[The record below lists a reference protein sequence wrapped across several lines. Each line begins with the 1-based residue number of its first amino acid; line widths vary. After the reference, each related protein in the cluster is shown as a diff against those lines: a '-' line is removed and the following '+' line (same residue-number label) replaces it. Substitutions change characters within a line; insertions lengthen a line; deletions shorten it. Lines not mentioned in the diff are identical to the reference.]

1 MKKFLTLALVGA
13 VALGASSVVF
23 ANICA
28 YDQVPA
34 ATLLFP
40 FVQMDL
46 DNGIDTQFAITNVS
60 SEAQVVH
67 VTVWTDYSVA
77 VLDFNIL
84 LTGYDVQTISV
95 SKIFREGWLPQTGT
109 TTTSPT
115 GDVPDADGPVSS
127 ANGKDWVELLL
138 AAPEGYSVLDC
149 TEGNPSDYGDGVIS
163 SSILTTFLSQLSASK
178 ATGARG
184 VDLCNGL
191 AVPTTWWDDDAFN
204 AERPIWMYITADVA
218 ARCSTDFPDTP
229 GYFGA
234 GGAGEAFQNVL
245 MGDWFTT
252 DPNTNDSTA
261 MPAVHLEADQDL
273 ASVAKLH
280 DAASGLPVSFYA
292 RYTGG
297 ADFREPLGTAW
308 GFRYMVA
315 PGFTTQVRAFKASTE
330 ALIVPD
336 LDASDPSYLIADY
349 CQAYTYYSWDE
360 EEQVK
365 SGSGGTDPFS
375 GGEGQGAP
383 NLLPLET
390 QEVDLNQFNIA
401 DDFGWILF
409 VWPQSNYD
417 GLVGQDGS
425 MTDLYQ
431 TWMGVHYTAQGPNGM
446 LSEGMSAN
454 LMANYNCFSDQV
466 LGNLGINYDYVDEF
480 GYVVPAANATPA
492 F

>member
-40 FVQMDL
+40 FVEMDL
-46 DNGIDTQFAITNVS
+46 ANGIDTNFAITNVS

-77 VLDFNIL
+77 ILDFNIL
-84 LTGYDVQTISV
+84 LTGYDVQTLSV
-95 SKIFREGWLPQTGT
+95 SKIFGTGWLPQTGT
-109 TTTSPT
+109 STTSPT
-115 GDVPDADGPVSS
+115 GTVPDADGPVSS
-127 ANGKDWVELLL
+127 ANQKDWVELLL
-138 AAPEGYSVLDC
+138 AAPEGYAGLDC
-149 TEGNPSDYGDGVIS
+149 SDGNPSAYGDGVLDNYIQG
-163 SSILTTFLSQLSASK
+163 FLLQLNASK
-178 ATGARG
+178 VAR
-184 VDLCNGL
+184 DKQLCNGL
-191 AVPTTWWDDDAFN
+191 NVPDTWWDDDTFN
-204 AERPIWMYITADVA
+204 AERPTWMYITADVA
-218 ARCSTDFPDTP
+218 ARCSTDFPNTP
-229 GYFGA
+229 AYFDA

-252 DPNTNDSTA
+252 NTGTNDATA
-261 MPAVHLEADQDL
+261 MPAVHIEADTDL
-273 ASVAKLH
+273 ATVGKLLNV
-280 DAASGLPVSFYA
+280 DGYPVSFYA
-292 RYTGG
+292 RYSGG
-297 ADFREPLGTAW
+297 VDFREPLGTAW
-308 GFRYMVA
+308 GFRYAVA
-315 PGFTTQVRAFKASTE
+315 PGFTTKVRAFKASTE

-336 LDASDPSYLIADY
+336 LDATNPSLLVADY

-360 EEQVK
+360 NEQVM
-365 SGSGGTDPFS
+365 SGSGGQDPFS

-390 QEVDLNQFNIA
+390 QEVDMNQFNIA
-401 DDFGWILF
+401 DDFGWVLF

-417 GLVGQDGS
+417 LPGADQNMS
-425 MTDLYQ
+425 DLYQ
-431 TWMGVHYTAQGPNGM
+431 TWMGVHYTADAPNGLM
-446 LSEGMSAN
+446 SEGMSAT

-466 LGNLGINYDYVDEF
+466 LGNLGINYDYVDMN